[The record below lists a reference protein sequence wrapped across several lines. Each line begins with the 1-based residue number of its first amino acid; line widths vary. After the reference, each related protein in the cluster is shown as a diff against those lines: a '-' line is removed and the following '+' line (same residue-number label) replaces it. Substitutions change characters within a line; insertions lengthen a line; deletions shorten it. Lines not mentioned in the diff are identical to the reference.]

1 VGPIVIVGA
10 LGQLGQ
16 ALRRR
21 LAHRSPIT
29 LDLGELDVGD
39 PAAVDRC
46 VEELR
51 PTAVLNTSAF
61 NHVDD
66 AELRPD
72 EAFRTNA
79 LGPWALA
86 RATDACG
93 ALLVHF
99 STDYVFRGDACTPY
113 GEDDVP
119 APQSVY
125 GASKL
130 AGERLVACVNPFH
143 MVIRTAALYGPDG
156 QGGKGRNFV
165 NTMVRLGAEGRA
177 VRVVDD
183 QRVSPTSTDDLARK
197 VVELVA
203 RWTETRTPEL
213 LGLYHVTN
221 AGSCSWFELAR
232 ETFRLCGA
240 RSTVEPVTTV
250 QYGARA
256 RRPAY
261 SVLARRHLERLGL
274 DDLRPW
280 QEALADYLS
289 ERLNPPSGI

>member
-1 VGPIVIVGA
+1 MGPIVIVGA

-21 LAHRSPIT
+21 LADRSPVA

-39 PAAVDRC
+39 PAAVDRSIGK
-46 VEELR
+46 LR
-51 PTAVLNTSAF
+51 PSVVLNTSAF

-86 RATDACG
+86 RATDTCG

-99 STDYVFRGDACTPY
+99 STDYVFRGDARTPY

-130 AGERLVACVNPFH
+130 AGERLVAGVNPLH
-143 MVIRTAALYGPDG
+143 MLIRTAGLYGPG
-156 QGGKGRNFV
+156 GRGGKGRNFV
-165 NTMVRLGAEGRA
+165 NTMVHLGAEGRA
-177 VRVVDD
+177 IRVVDD
-183 QRVSPTSTDDLARK
+183 QRVSPTSAADLARK
-197 VVELVA
+197 VVELVD
-203 RWTETRTPEL
+203 RWAETRAPEL

-240 RSTVEPVTTV
+240 RGTVEPVTTA

-274 DDLRPW
+274 DDLRSW
-280 QEALADYLS
+280 QEALADYLA
-289 ERLNPPSGI
+289 ERVNPRSGT

>member
-1 VGPIVIVGA
+1 MGPIVIVGA

-16 ALRRR
+16 ALRRV
-21 LAHRSPIT
+21 LADRSPIA
-29 LDLGELDVGD
+29 LDVTELDVGD
-39 PAAVDRC
+39 PTAVDRRIG
-46 VEELR
+46 ELR
-51 PTAVLNTSAF
+51 PAVVLNTSAF

-66 AELRPD
+66 AELHPG

-79 LGPWALA
+79 IGPWALA

-99 STDYVFRGDACTPY
+99 STDYVFRGDARTPY

-130 AGERLVACVNPFH
+130 AGECLVAGVNPLH
-143 MVIRTAALYGPDG
+143 MVVRTAGLYGRG
-156 QGGKGRNFV
+156 GRGGKGQNFV
-165 NTMVRLGAEGRA
+165 ETMVRLGAEGRA
-177 VRVVDD
+177 IRVVDD
-183 QRVSPTSTDDLARK
+183 QRVSPTSAADLARK
-197 VVELVA
+197 IVELVNG
-203 RWTETRTPEL
+203 WTETRRPEL

-232 ETFRLCGA
+232 ETFRLCGSSG
-240 RSTVEPVTTV
+240 RVEPVTSA

-280 QEALADYLS
+280 PEALADYLA
-289 ERLNPPSGI
+289 EPINPRNET